1 MFSNEHEIKTSGSI
15 AHRITRASK
24 TTFKFRYIESLK
36 EHRCYIYLLSITVD
50 YLNGYINVIEY
61 IHTHVSCHITKYLSQ
76 TIHFLYINKVMW
88 AVDGYSHA

>member
-1 MFSNEHEIKTSGSI
+1 MFSIEHEIKTSGSI
-15 AHRITRASK
+15 AYETRASK

-61 IHTHVSCHITKYLSQ
+61 IHTHTYLAISQ
-76 TIHFLYINKVMW
+76 NIFLKQFISYTLTR
-88 AVDGYSHA
+88 